1 MVVKVPQ
8 GPLICSQVNKVQ
20 MSIELLAWGIALLM
34 LTRGMDAI
42 LVGINGTCSWHQ
54 GPHKAE

>member
-1 MVVKVPQ
+1 
-8 GPLICSQVNKVQ
+8 VNKVQ